1 MNKGEHDR
9 ETIGYVQYNG
19 TQSLGEV
26 LTRHQ
31 RTVGE
36 SRYGKGRGHACESQG
51 PSHAPHRPKRNGI
64 LVEYHAGPV
73 SAQPRIASH
82 GKSMRINEV

>member
-1 MNKGEHDR
+1 MNKEEHYR
-9 ETIGYVQYNG
+9 ETIGWVPYSG

-36 SRYGKGRGHACESQG
+36 SRYGKVMEHTCKSQG
-51 PSHAPHRPKRNGI
+51 TSHALHRPESNAELGQVPPWPG
-64 LVEYHAGPV
+64 LHT
-73 SAQPRIASH
+73 ASY
-82 GKSMRINEV
+82 GKPWKITAYQ

>member
-31 RTVGE
+31 RTVAE
-36 SRYGKGRGHACESQG
+36 SRYGKVKGHTCKSQG
-51 PSHAPHRPKRNGI
+51 TSHAHQRPARTGELGRVPHWSS
-64 LVEYHAGPV
+64 LCT
-73 SAQPRIASH
+73 ASY
-82 GKSMRINEV
+82 GKPWKINAYQ